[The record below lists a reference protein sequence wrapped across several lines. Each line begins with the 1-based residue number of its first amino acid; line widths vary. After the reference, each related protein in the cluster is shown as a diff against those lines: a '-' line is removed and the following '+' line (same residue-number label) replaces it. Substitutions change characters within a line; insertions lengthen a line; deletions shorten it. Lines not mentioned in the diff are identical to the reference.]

1 MSNATPLE
9 SHVHQA
15 ALRRGCTSWSAG
27 VVLRCRLW
35 SDGMGDDTSAA
46 VMQLMPGLF
55 NASGQ
60 LDPLAVASALAQLQ
74 HQQHEILPPG
84 SGIGF
89 PPDRSGMKKCGH
101 CQVTSQK

>member
-1 MSNATPLE
+1 MLASVRAQWANET
-9 SHVHQA
+9 
-15 ALRRGCTSWSAG
+15 T
-27 VVLRCRLW
+27 
-35 SDGMGDDTSAA
+35 AA

-74 HQQHEILPPG
+74 HQQEILPPG
-84 SGIGF
+84 NGMSF

-101 CQVTSQK
+101 CQVKNQNGDCVAAAVLSRQ

>member
-1 MSNATPLE
+1 
-9 SHVHQA
+9 
-15 ALRRGCTSWSAG
+15 
-27 VVLRCRLW
+27 
-35 SDGMGDDTSAA
+35 MGDDTSAA

-89 PPDRSGMKKCGH
+89 PPDRSGVKKCGH
-101 CQVTSQK
+101 CQVTSQNPRNEVAAAVLSRQYIPCATCHTGALILSVHQL